1 MSNYLQHFLFEDLD
15 IRGAIVRLDSVW
27 QQILKDRDYPIPV
40 IKILGEI
47 TASTLLFGG
56 NLKQSGRLTV
66 QLSGDGPISFLVMD
80 CNESLQIRGMAKC
93 DKFIEPKPIV
103 DLLGQGQLVLTLDR
117 SSMRESYQSIVP
129 LEGNS
134 IAEIFEHYLQQSE
147 QTDSRL
153 FLHTLPTKIVGI
165 LLQKLP
171 TTENRDADGWARIEA
186 LMATVREDELST
198 LPTEALLTRLFHN
211 ETIRIFEPQI
221 VSYGCQRN
229 LEKIHAMLRSLG
241 RDEVDAILKESGQ
254 VMINDDICNQVY
266 RFDALEIA
274 EIFKEVSS
282 TIH

>member
-229 LEKIHAMLRSLG
+229 LEKVHAMLRSLG